1 MSNSRT
7 PFCKICFDAKKSASV
22 YNSHYVRASMDPKSA
37 ITCPILLATEC
48 RYCHGFGHTI
58 SRCEVRERNNQKRAT
73 GEQATH
79 HTYAPAAA
87 QAAAPSAPAPAPA
100 AKRPSSNN
108 KFALLEEE
116 EDQPV
121 LCKPSGNSYA
131 TVANSL
137 PTPPP
142 RAVVIPP
149 PVPRPA
155 VVQQRQSV
163 ANAVQ
168 RPYLSRRD
176 YEERERNT
184 VETQRREAL
193 RREAEKREE
202 ERKEAEAERLEA
214 QRRAQEA
221 AKPRVRTAGELRE
234 IARIRACIK
243 VNPECRFA
251 DPDEDW

>member
-7 PFCKICFDAKKSASV
+7 PFCKICFDAKKPASV

-73 GEQATH
+73 ATAQATVPSH
-79 HTYAPAAA
+79 PAAPAAA
-87 QAAAPSAPAPAPA
+87 
-100 AKRPSSNN
+100 KKPSSNN

-116 EDQPV
+116 EDKPV

-131 TVANSL
+131 RVANSL

-142 RAVVIPP
+142 RAVAIPP

-155 VVQQRQSV
+155 VV
-163 ANAVQ
+163 ANSVQ

-184 VETQRREAL
+184 IEGQRREAL

-214 QRRAQEA
+214 ERRAQEA
-221 AKPRVRTAGELRE
+221 AKPKVKTAGELRE

-243 VNPECRFA
+243 ANPECRFA